1 VLVNGVPLAAA
12 AGGLAVG
19 LYYGLVAVER
29 VIRGAGDGDEPER
42 SLPASRPCVTV
53 QEPVYNERAARRRQG
68 PRGVRLPE
76 VLPNTGILT

>member
-1 VLVNGVPLAAA
+1 MLVNGVPLAAA

-53 QEPVYNERAARRRQG
+53 QEPVYNERAARR
-68 PRGVRLPE
+68 
-76 VLPNTGILT
+76 